1 MPPFF
6 RTLLYILV
14 GLAIVALAWEAA
26 ALLIDSPTKLP
37 AMSAVVRRAIALA
50 PSADYMRHATD
61 SGTALL
67 YGLLPAL
74 IGAVVLG
81 MMAETSSGI
90 RLLVGPLAVTL
101 GSAPLIVLLPM
112 FLAWWGLTM
121 TMKAIAI
128 GIVAGFP
135 VMNAVMIAAGE
146 KSRTVAILHG
156 LRLGVM
162 LGMTALVIVEFAAAN
177 RGVGYFIMSSANV
190 FDTTATMAGIVL
202 VVVPTILVVA
212 LLQAIEAQVGD

>member
-6 RTLLYILV
+6 RTLLYTLV
-14 GLAIVALAWEAA
+14 GLAIVALAWEVA
-26 ALLIDSPTKLP
+26 ALLIESPTKLP

-156 LRLGVM
+156 LRLGAM

-190 FDTTATMAGIVL
+190 FDTTATMAGIML

>member
-1 MPPFF
+1 VPPFF
-6 RTLLYILV
+6 RTLLYTLV

-67 YGLLPAL
+67 YGLFPAL

-190 FDTTATMAGIVL
+190 FDTTATMAGIIL
-202 VVVPTILVVA
+202 VVVPTVLVVA